1 MYLSPA
7 HSSNRHAIIL
17 TINHSPKHTMTNDGT
32 NADNSTISTQ
42 EGEAEAP
49 PNKKI
54 KSGDEGEME
63 QALDSE
69 WPEAWLMPK
78 GECADQK
85 APNKLDPNVPV
96 TVEELKALGIS

>member
-1 MYLSPA
+1 MSVPVTPTSTSTPA
-7 HSSNRHAIIL
+7 PGNTTTVTDDS
-17 TINHSPKHTMTNDGT
+17 T
-32 NADNSTISTQ
+32 NADNSNSTISAQ
-42 EGEAEAP
+42 EGESEAP

-54 KSGDEGEME
+54 KSGDEGAME
-63 QALDSE
+63 QAPASE
-69 WPEAWLMPK
+69 WPEAWLMPE